1 LGDLSIGAGGED
13 VGAVRDAGAVNVL
26 YGAAGTGLPGSGGQ
40 LLTQDSPG
48 VDDQAEAG
56 DVFGGSVD

>member
-1 LGDLSIGAGGED
+1 
-13 VGAVRDAGAVNVL
+13 VL

-48 VDDQAEAG
+48 VHDQAELG